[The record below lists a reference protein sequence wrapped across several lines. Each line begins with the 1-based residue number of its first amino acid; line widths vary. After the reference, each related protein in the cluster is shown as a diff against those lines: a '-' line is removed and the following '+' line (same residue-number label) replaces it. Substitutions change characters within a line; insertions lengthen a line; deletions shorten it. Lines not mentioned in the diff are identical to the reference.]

1 VSDSGTDDPRRVVP
15 NEQSETPPGQF
26 TLPGIPVS
34 FASAMQVQ
42 ISAHQGPLPPPQV
55 LAAYE
60 QAHPGAAAW
69 VLREAEASAAHV
81 REMERRV
88 LRYQARDAL
97 LHRILPFALVALLLT
112 ISAILAIFASPVL
125 GGAAFFGTLAGVVG
139 IYLKGAMD
147 SGKQPAGGSG
157 SDVVSSPVHPP
168 TR

>member
-1 VSDSGTDDPRRVVP
+1 VSDSGTDDPQRVVP
-15 NEQSETPPGQF
+15 SEQSETPGQF

-69 VLREAEASAAHV
+69 VLKEAEASASHL

-97 LHRILPFALVALLLT
+97 LHRILPFALVALLLA
-112 ISAILAIFASPVL
+112 ISAILAVFASPVL

-147 SGKQPAGGSG
+147 GGKQPAGGSG
-157 SDVVSSPVHPP
+157 SDVVSSPGPSS